1 MNYITMHWR
10 DRTEILNVD
19 SERNHTESGI
29 TVRIFSGVQSEDSVG
44 HVTVFRETVF
54 PRLFRKDPVSKG
66 VGS

>member
-19 SERNHTESGI
+19 SERNHTESDI

-44 HVTVFRETVF
+44 HVTVFRQSF
-54 PRLFRKDPVSKG
+54 PRLFGKDPLSKG